1 MKCDNMVT
9 TTDIEIVAVAG
20 AAVAIAGAVIYAI
33 YELSNNQQGIQSAI
47 TGAAQTLGNNP
58 VSRAVETNYLQGQA
72 AQIAQG
78 LSGTNNY
85 NTAVVD
91 YVTTGQTVT
100 LQQLQQQSASNNNS
114 PVLIVTPTSVS
125 SYGGNISTTPITVTN
140 GQGTYSN
147 PWDYSTYIQHGAG
160 WYVNVPNQNAATP
173 IHIS

>member
-1 MKCDNMVT
+1 MVT

-33 YELSNNQQGIQSAI
+33 YELSNNQQGIQQTISS
-47 TGAAQTLGNNP
+47 AAQLLGNNP
-58 VSRAVETNYLQGQA
+58 ISKAVETSYLQQQTATTA
-72 AQIAQG
+72 AG

-91 YVTTGQTVT
+91 YLTSGHTVT
-100 LQQLQQQSASNNNS
+100 LQQLMQQSASNNNS
-114 PVLIVTPTSVS
+114 PVLIVTSNSTG

-160 WYVNVPNQNAATP
+160 WYVNVPGNNAATP

>member
-1 MKCDNMVT
+1 MVT

-33 YELSNNQQGIQSAI
+33 YELSNNQQGIQQGIQSAI

-58 VSRAVETNYLQGQA
+58 ISRAVETNYLQGQT

-85 NTAVVD
+85 NNAVVD

-114 PVLIVTPTSVS
+114 PVLIVTPTSTG

-160 WYVNVPNQNAATP
+160 WYVNVPGNNAATP